1 MNDRVAILS
10 RVGKV
15 ELSNSFIERSI
26 VDQIRN
32 RTWNGLNNIYLKI
45 PPLRTITSIVPIMI
59 NDILVGRIKIV
70 VAQSQ
75 YTEMRTLSPKSKRNW
90 LIFINRYTP
99 LLKFFVTASSL
110 IHLNST

>member
-32 RTWNGLNNIYLKI
+32 RTWNGLHKIYLKI
-45 PPLRTITSIVPIMI
+45 PPLRTITSIVPIVI

-75 YTEMRTLSPKSKRNW
+75 YTEMRTLSPKSKRNR

-110 IHLNST
+110 IHLTST